1 MCIMRKRKLKD
12 PPEVLV
18 LAKYGN
24 DSIVQKNGKKEGDE
38 NKTGIEI

>member
-1 MCIMRKRKLKD
+1 MRKRKLKD

-24 DSIVQKNGKKEGDE
+24 DSVVQNNGKKKGDE
-38 NKTGIEI
+38 NKMGIEI